1 MPVGTLT
8 VYNPGEPVFDPSTG
22 EPYIDEYGALVE
34 VQPGLKVDTADG
46 RVLDGD
52 DVANA
57 AWYRANKFLGE
68 TIRDRTIGVPY
79 LQQALGGSDAGLAAT
94 SVVGEV
100 STRTPGVAGVV
111 GVRIVGLDTATRVLQ
126 FLATLLRKD
135 GRDQD
140 VAVQSGG

>member
-1 MPVGTLT
+1 MALGDPV
-8 VYNPGEPVFDPSTG
+8 VYNPGEPVFDPLTG
-22 EPYIDEYGALVE
+22 EPYIDEFGALVE
-34 VQPGLKVDTADG
+34 VAPGLKIETSDG

-68 TIRDRTIGVPY
+68 TLRDRSIGVPY
-79 LQQALGGSDAGLAAT
+79 LQQALGQSDAALAAT

-100 STRTPGVAGVV
+100 RTRTPGIAGIV
-111 GVRIVGLDTATRVLQ
+111 GVRIVGIDSATRVLQ

-135 GRDQD
+135 GRESD
-140 VAVQSGG
+140 VAMQSG

>member
-1 MPVGTLT
+1 MALVDPVI
-8 VYNPGEPVFDPSTG
+8 YNPGEPVFDPLTG
-22 EPYIDEYGALVE
+22 EPYIDEFGALVE
-34 VQPGLKVDTADG
+34 VAPGLKIETSDG

-68 TIRDRTIGVPY
+68 TLRDRSIGVPY
-79 LQQALGGSDAGLAAT
+79 LQQALGQSDAALAST

-100 STRTPGVAGVV
+100 RTRTPGIAGIV
-111 GVRIVGLDTATRVLQ
+111 GVRIVGIDSATRVLQ

-135 GRDQD
+135 GRETD
-140 VAVQSGG
+140 AAMQSG